1 MLTQF
6 YNEMQAWVDAG
17 CPTGSLSTRYG
28 LCTNLRV
35 YVWANRH
42 DLTSKEVDDRILQL
56 TLEMQ
61 KQFVA
66 EGLDPVYPFNEGFV
80 DFDIE
85 TNSCT
90 KYTNPKRLDWI
101 KHHATT

>member
-6 YNEMQAWVDAG
+6 YKDMQAWVDAG
-17 CPTGSLSTRYG
+17 CPTGSLSPSYG

-35 YVWANRH
+35 YVWADRG
-42 DLTSKEVDDRILQL
+42 LTPREVDDRILQL
-56 TLEMQ
+56 AGEMRD
-61 KQFVA
+61 QFSA
-66 EGLDPVYPFNEGFV
+66 ADLDPVYPFNEGFA
-80 DFDIE
+80 DSDIE
-85 TNSCT
+85 SISCT

>member
-17 CPTGSLSTRYG
+17 CPAGSISTSYG

-35 YVWANRH
+35 YVWATRGI
-42 DLTSKEVDDRILQL
+42 TPKEVDDRILQL
-56 TLEMQ
+56 LEELQ

-66 EGLDPVYPFNEGFV
+66 EGLDLTYPFNEGFV

-90 KYTNPKRLDWI
+90 KYQNPKRLDWI
-101 KHHATT
+101 KRHATT